1 MKHYLLLFLLYSLL
15 FSNCGTNTKTV
26 DSDSSQLES
35 ISNQM
40 DSTAYRPDTTSA
52 VKLLKFSSAQQAIDY
67 MKKSGHWDQYSRGII
82 PQMAE
87 ECLEYAEKLLNNT
100 HPRFIICDKSKMQVG
115 LYNKYGVL
123 EKEYGMACA
132 RNYGTKHRKA
142 DSRTPEGF
150 FSVEGIYNST
160 DWLFTN
166 DAGYTSP
173 AKGQFGPRFI
183 RVRTP
188 VSMQIGIHG
197 TSAPWSIGRRA
208 SHGCMRLTN
217 ENILD
222 LVKYVEADMPVI
234 INPGAT
240 DKAVNEKEGYHVP
253 QISSGMS
260 GKVDVVD
267 RNKVERATAAYQN
280 AKADSANSDSAAN
293 NTSDIP
299 VTDPTTTPIED
310 PIIPNESQPSEPPI
324 SE

>member
-1 MKHYLLLFLLYSLL
+1 MKHYLLLFLLCSLL
-15 FSNCGTNTKTV
+15 LSNCGTNTKTV
-26 DSDSSQLES
+26 DSDSSQLDS

-100 HPRFIICDKSKMQVG
+100 HPRFLICDKSKMQVG
-115 LYNKYGVL
+115 LYNKYGIL

-173 AKGQFGPRFI
+173 AKGQYGPRFI

-267 RNKVERATAAYQN
+267 RNKVERSTAQQN

-310 PIIPNESQPSEPPI
+310 PIIPNESQPSETLI